1 MSIEKVLEL
10 YGIGKKK
17 IEKHSESEERA
28 VWTINDMYILKE
40 SKTKNAIDKNIKIT
54 NMLIQHKI
62 PVQNNLKSLAGQ
74 DYIEYNS
81 KYYALYEK
89 IKGHTITDYFYGDYE
104 KQAYYIGQC
113 IGRLHVGLK
122 DIYDETD
129 NDEIDD
135 SNMINEVNGWAHSEI
150 QDFLA
155 KGTVSDC
162 ETAEFS
168 KLLRY
173 ISSDFAELYN
183 MLPRQIIHRDM
194 HGENMIFEESN
205 FKGFID
211 FDLSQINAR
220 IYDPCYMCTAALS
233 TVFDKEEIT
242 KWPLFAYQIVKG
254 YDDIIQLTDIEKQSI
269 KPMMILNEIIMTAFF
284 YKYGY
289 QEIAHTNLKMAL
301 YINKVIK

>member
-1 MSIEKVLEL
+1 
-10 YGIGKKK
+10 
-17 IEKHSESEERA
+17 
-28 VWTINDMYILKE
+28 
-40 SKTKNAIDKNIKIT
+40 
-54 NMLIQHKI
+54 
-62 PVQNNLKSLAGQ
+62 
-74 DYIEYNS
+74 
-81 KYYALYEK
+81 
-89 IKGHTITDYFYGDYE
+89 
-104 KQAYYIGQC
+104 
-113 IGRLHVGLK
+113 
-122 DIYDETD
+122 
-129 NDEIDD
+129 
-135 SNMINEVNGWAHSEI
+135 
-150 QDFLA
+150 
-155 KGTVSDC
+155 
-162 ETAEFS
+162 
-168 KLLRY
+168 
-173 ISSDFAELYN
+173 